1 MRKQLTKMV
10 MAAVGTMMSLMGMAQ
25 TQNCVP
31 TAADYEKFAKTK
43 TVVVLDDNM
52 WSDYNMAI
60 KKDMK
65 NEWTVTNVEYV
76 NMSKFEKMRQ
86 DPQYSFLMTTTVTY
100 HEDKI
105 KAKYTYLGLL
115 LGKKTQKLKNMPDLI
130 SVPLAYANVDDQ
142 SLWTYK
148 LPALIRFMLKHVE
161 AMKANPSLIS
171 ESPLLM
177 YNKNSISLKNKTLYL
192 VKSELDPE
200 LRTENAVKAVYPYK
214 FKFVSTSEVRT
225 AIENKDA
232 DVVFLHKVGPGD
244 KSKTRCYK
252 MLMGASDAEVYYFD
266 YHMINARNPDCL
278 RPEDLKKIA
287 KN

>member
-100 HEDKI
+100 PEDKI
-105 KAKYTYLGLL
+105 KAKYTYLSLL
-115 LGKKTQKLKNMPDLI
+115 LEIGR
-130 SVPLAYANVDDQ
+130 A
-142 SLWTYK
+142 
-148 LPALIRFMLKHVE
+148 HV
-161 AMKANPSLIS
+161 
-171 ESPLLM
+171 
-177 YNKNSISLKNKTLYL
+177 
-192 VKSELDPE
+192 
-200 LRTENAVKAVYPYK
+200 
-214 FKFVSTSEVRT
+214 
-225 AIENKDA
+225 
-232 DVVFLHKVGPGD
+232 
-244 KSKTRCYK
+244 
-252 MLMGASDAEVYYFD
+252 
-266 YHMINARNPDCL
+266 
-278 RPEDLKKIA
+278 
-287 KN
+287 